1 MNTNKIISALMGLQL
16 VCGLKRMARTGLE
29 GKMLEGKAVKKK
41 KMHFL
46 KKKKTETNL
55 KLLNY

>member
-46 KKKKTETNL
+46 KKKTETNL

>member
-41 KMHFL
+41 KNAFPQ
-46 KKKKTETNL
+46 KKKTETNL